1 MKESSKPRQIDI
13 IKFAIMSVIG
23 VFLFMVPL
31 PVWSY
36 ADGEY
41 TRTFNIPLG
50 IALRWLG
57 TTVNS
62 VEINSFGLLFY
73 IAVAI
78 ITLSFLA
85 TVLAYLLKPPF
96 IMESDKLKR
105 VFLSHPVYLISKAIA
120 VVIAWMVILNIGP
133 EWFIGEWYGGGLM
146 MGLIAGNG
154 GLIAIFL
161 VVGIAIPILT
171 DFGLM
176 EFLGTLIR
184 KVVRT
189 LFTLP
194 GRSSIDLFGSW
205 FSSSAAGVIIT
216 RDQHEKG
223 YYTHREASAICVNF
237 ELVSL
242 PFTFVVANQ
251 IGMTSHFAL
260 FYLVICVTA
269 ILLAMLMPRIWPL
282 NRIKDEYLPD
292 VGKQIE
298 EEVPSNISMGSWAI
312 DLAGKRAGRTGV
324 KDVVK
329 SGLGN
334 WLNIFMDL
342 IPIILAWGAIAV
354 VLEARTDIFDWISW
368 PFARYLELLRVPYGA
383 EYASATIVGFID
395 MFIPALLL
403 GTSAPIET
411 RFILGAL
418 SIVQIIYLAETG
430 ILILKSKMP
439 LNIGHLA
446 ILFVMRTVI
455 ALPIIVLFTRLFFR
469 A

>member
-1 MKESSKPRQIDI
+1 MNDSPKPRQIDK
-13 IKFAIMSVIG
+13 IKFAIMSLIG
-23 VFLFMVPL
+23 IFLFMVPL
-31 PVWSY
+31 PVGEG
-36 ADGEY
+36 AD
-41 TRTFNIPLG
+41 RTFNIPLG
-50 IALRWLG
+50 IALGWLG
-57 TTVNS
+57 RQ
-62 VEINSFGLLFY
+62 INRVTFNDFGLLVF
-73 IAVAI
+73 IAVLI

-85 TVLAYLLKPPF
+85 TALAYLLKPAF
-96 IMESDKLKR
+96 IMESEKMKR
-105 VFLSHPVYLISKAIA
+105 IFLSSPIFFISKAVA
-120 VVIAWMVILNIGP
+120 VVIAWMVFLGIGP
-133 EWFIGEWYGGGLM
+133 EWIIGTWYGGGLM
-146 MGLIAGNG
+146 MGLISGST

-184 KVVRT
+184 KVVRF

-223 YYTHREASAICVNF
+223 YYTHREASAICTNF

-242 PFTFVVANQ
+242 PFTFVVAST
-251 IGMTSHFAL
+251 IGLTGHFAV

-269 ILLAMLMPRIWPL
+269 ILLAMIMPRIWPL
-282 NRIKDEYLPD
+282 NRIKDEYLPE

-298 EEVPSNISMGSWAI
+298 ETVPENTSMFGWAVNK
-312 DLAGKRAGRTGV
+312 AGLRAGRTGV
-324 KDVVK
+324 KDVAK
-329 SGLGN
+329 SGLSN

-354 VLEARTDIFDWISW
+354 IIEANTPIFDWLSW
-368 PFARYLELLRVPYGA
+368 PFARLLELLRVPYGA
-383 EYASATIVGFID
+383 EFAPAAIVGFID
-395 MFIPALLL
+395 MYIPALLL
-403 GTSAPIET
+403 DAGGAPPVTS
-411 RFILGAL
+411 FILGAL

-446 ILFVMRTVI
+446 VLFVMRTVL
-455 ALPIIVLFTRLFFR
+455 ALPIIVILTRLLFR
-469 A
+469 G